1 MAVTVFLASR
11 ECRDVDG
18 DGAHMEGPLFLVTR
32 YDPYLRRTNTVL
44 TLLSCTVISA
54 EIQKDGV
61 TEFVLGAGVTR

>member
-1 MAVTVFLASR
+1 
-11 ECRDVDG
+11 
-18 DGAHMEGPLFLVTR
+18 MEGPLFLVTR